1 MIKEDTILVGFNAE
15 NGDAPPILIIGRKFP
30 NQSMSIVNAFQ
41 GDEAVELYTRLV
53 TKKEK
58 TDEA

>member
-1 MIKEDTILVGFNAE
+1 MVKEDTILVGFDNAR
-15 NGDAPPILIIGRKFP
+15 GDNPVLIIGRRRP
-30 NQSMSIVNAFQ
+30 NESLEIVNAFQ

-58 TDEA
+58 TDV